1 MSVQQQSLYLKVD
14 QDVYSKEFMYVVYPF
29 KTIFVSRK
37 KVKNVKLLTFL
48 TKAVL
53 TGVAR
58 P

>member
-1 MSVQQQSLYLKVD
+1 MSVSLYLKVD
-14 QDVYSKEFMYVVYPF
+14 QDVYSKEFMYVVYLF
-29 KTIFVSRK
+29 KTIFVSGK
-37 KVKNVKLLTFL
+37 KVENVKLLTFL